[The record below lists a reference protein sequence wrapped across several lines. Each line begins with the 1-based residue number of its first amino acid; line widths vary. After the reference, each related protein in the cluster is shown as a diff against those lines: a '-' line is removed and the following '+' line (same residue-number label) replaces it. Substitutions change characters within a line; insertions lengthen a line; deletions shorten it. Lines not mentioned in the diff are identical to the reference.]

1 MSPYSYTDRS
11 YVLAETLLFKLD
23 VPPKLQGFGFLAE
36 AIAIRAN
43 DSRSRFLD
51 IYARIAADHG
61 IAWKTASNSMIYAIY
76 HAPTK
81 LGRAIDRVHGDVF
94 LSKVIAT
101 LALQIKNVD
110 CDPVST
116 DDEPISY

>member
-61 IAWKTASNSMIYAIY
+61 IAWKTASNSMIYAIC